1 MASSQCCWSPRTH
14 TENLGRGVDLSL
26 RLPGLGETYVSG
38 VLLPPVEQA
47 GQGGSGNLTQSVQCH
62 EQPSPASRA
71 RPAGSAEASPRL
83 PSCFTTQ
90 GGGPSSQARPGHV
103 WTPLA
108 QQQPARA
115 GPRLMG
121 GRVGCKR
128 CQPDGARE
136 TLVLLGIVVLEA
148 DLQLHRLQE
157 PREGKDRR
165 GERRPADARPS
176 ARHLRPPAALPAA
189 PPSSVPAACP
199 PYLRRLRW
207 FPCRTSRTASYR
219 VSRETLLL

>member
-1 MASSQCCWSPRTH
+1 M
-14 TENLGRGVDLSL
+14 SL

-176 ARHLRPPAALPAA
+176 ARHLRPPAAPCPQPRH
-189 PPSSVPAACP
+189 PPPPGPAACP